1 MWGQAEFLAWE
12 LWQRP
17 QATEEHVQAQRLVSA
32 ESGEVS
38 GGCVAWDAQGR
49 LRGGWDHHR
58 RPGRRGPDSLG
69 WGT

>member
-49 LRGGWDHHR
+49 LRGG
-58 RPGRRGPDSLG
+58 
-69 WGT
+69 